1 MADEY
6 PKVYAEKILY
16 LKEGRYSPMH
26 FHWFRTGDI
35 ISRGGGNVLIRVY
48 NSKPDESINYE
59 TDVTVHTDGRTY
71 TVHAGTQV
79 RLPPARASASSSIC
93 IMILRSSPVPA
104 LFFWAR

>member
-26 FHWFRTGDI
+26 FHWFKTGDI

-48 NSKPDESINYE
+48 NSNPDESINYE
-59 TDVTVHTDGRTY
+59 TDVRPHLYCARRNPG
-71 TVHAGTQV
+71 
-79 RLPPARASASSSIC
+79 PADPR
-93 IMILRSSPVPA
+93 REHPHPA
-104 LFFWAR
+104 VYVS